1 MESLGTIRIAESGE
15 ACTIL
20 PCSVVA
26 VHGDPRRLGVR
37 RIVGPALRR
46 YIALRTA
53 TDRYEPRDAAVVVR
67 RGIVEVTRE
76 PAAAGRL
83 PGIHLT

>member
-1 MESLGTIRIAESGE
+1 MESLGTVRSAESGE
-15 ACTIL
+15 TCTIL

-37 RIVGPALRR
+37 RIADPVLRR
-46 YIALRTA
+46 YIAVRTA
-53 TDRYEPRDAAVVVR
+53 MDRYEPRAAIVVVR

-83 PGIHLT
+83 PSIHLT